1 MKRPMCI
8 LAVSWLA
15 GLILAGRETVIGT
28 NSILVTYFFLIILGL
43 WILNK
48 HPQLLNKQIQ
58 KEWYLQFTLLL
69 LMIPCLFLAGYRRM
83 ENYSE
88 QQVQQERPWKLL
100 AEEGEAYVTLEGMVC
115 SKETDAQ
122 TVLRVTE
129 CVIVGYYGQENQTAG
144 DCYIRVEEEG
154 KEWLPETVVGNRIR
168 VFGKFSVFEPAGNPG
183 QFDAYDYYTGKG
195 LYADVSALR
204 ITVLEE
210 KTDVIA
216 NIMFAW
222 KQRLQESIE
231 ALYPQEKAGVLIAMI
246 MGDKNLLSEEV
257 EALYRQ
263 NGISHILA
271 ISGLH
276 ISMLC
281 MGLFAALRKLTIPP
295 KVATVAAVLFLTF
308 YVVFTGAGTSALRA
322 AVMCMIVLGAGWF
335 RRSYDLLS
343 SLSLA
348 AIVVTAMRP
357 GELTSAGFLLSF
369 GAVLGVALAKEVEY
383 VIVQLSDGKR
393 PWWCMFL
400 FGGMLQLITMPVSLW
415 FFYELSPYSI
425 LLNLVVIPLVSFVLG
440 GGMIS
445 ALLGMFWVGGAGL
458 FAGGTYVILEFY
470 EWLCEV
476 TQKLPFS
483 YVLVGRPAVWQV
495 AVYYCLLAIIIWLFL
510 YRGTQKTAHRSADAV
525 DKTGSVGRWFLFG
538 TLGIVLVLFLPDKS
552 GTELWFLDVS
562 QGDGAL
568 ITTTNGTVIL
578 SDCGSSDVS
587 RVGEY
592 RLTPMLKQNGILM
605 INMAVVSHLD
615 SDHISGIKELLE
627 AMPEFRGELQF
638 TAGYQGI
645 VGIKELVL
653 PMVREKS
660 EAYAELETL
669 AQQKGV
675 AVRYLRAGDILY
687 QEEGLL
693 VECIFPSEAPK
704 SENDTSLVLLLQTP
718 KLFTWL
724 MGDAGTASEAEL
736 MEQLAA
742 VNMDAL
748 QDGKTVILKVGH
760 HGSKTSSGK
769 AFVSLVQ
776 PDYAVI
782 SCGYHNSY
790 GHPHKEAVERLQA
803 SGAQVFRTDLQG
815 AVVVKT
821 GRLGEPEVSSWRK
834 EERK

>member
-1 MKRPMCI
+1 
-8 LAVSWLA
+8 
-15 GLILAGRETVIGT
+15 
-28 NSILVTYFFLIILGL
+28 
-43 WILNK
+43 
-48 HPQLLNKQIQ
+48 
-58 KEWYLQFTLLL
+58 
-69 LMIPCLFLAGYRRM
+69 MIPCLFLAGYRRM
-83 ENYSE
+83 VNYSE

-100 AEEGEAYVTLEGMVC
+100 AEEGETYVTLEGMVC

-257 EALYRQ
+257 EALYRK

-295 KVATVAAVLFLTF
+295 KVATVATVLFLIF

-393 PWWCMFL
+393 PWWNCHR
-400 FGGMLQLITMPVSLW
+400 IV
-415 FFYELSPYSI
+415 FY
-425 LLNLVVIPLVSFVLG
+425 
-440 GGMIS
+440 
-445 ALLGMFWVGGAGL
+445 
-458 FAGGTYVILEFY
+458 
-470 EWLCEV
+470 
-476 TQKLPFS
+476 
-483 YVLVGRPAVWQV
+483 
-495 AVYYCLLAIIIWLFL
+495 
-510 YRGTQKTAHRSADAV
+510 
-525 DKTGSVGRWFLFG
+525 
-538 TLGIVLVLFLPDKS
+538 
-552 GTELWFLDVS
+552 
-562 QGDGAL
+562 
-568 ITTTNGTVIL
+568 
-578 SDCGSSDVS
+578 
-587 RVGEY
+587 
-592 RLTPMLKQNGILM
+592 
-605 INMAVVSHLD
+605 
-615 SDHISGIKELLE
+615 
-627 AMPEFRGELQF
+627 
-638 TAGYQGI
+638 
-645 VGIKELVL
+645 
-653 PMVREKS
+653 
-660 EAYAELETL
+660 
-669 AQQKGV
+669 
-675 AVRYLRAGDILY
+675 
-687 QEEGLL
+687 
-693 VECIFPSEAPK
+693 
-704 SENDTSLVLLLQTP
+704 
-718 KLFTWL
+718 
-724 MGDAGTASEAEL
+724 
-736 MEQLAA
+736 
-742 VNMDAL
+742 
-748 QDGKTVILKVGH
+748 
-760 HGSKTSSGK
+760 
-769 AFVSLVQ
+769 
-776 PDYAVI
+776 
-782 SCGYHNSY
+782 
-790 GHPHKEAVERLQA
+790 
-803 SGAQVFRTDLQG
+803 
-815 AVVVKT
+815 
-821 GRLGEPEVSSWRK
+821 
-834 EERK
+834 